1 MEVLRMKNIEKQINS
16 RHILQIPELIL
27 HHGERIGIVGSNGV
41 GKTTL
46 LRMIIQEDNDY
57 KGMIT
62 VNGDI
67 AYVPQVKEIRDG
79 SGGEISLKLLKEAFS
94 SRTSILILDEPT
106 SHLDQHN
113 VQWLIH
119 RISKFDGTIIL
130 VSHDRF
136 LLDNIIEKIVFI
148 ERSQIGV
155 FKGNFTEFENERNQ
169 IEEQCWK
176 NIAQYNNEVAR
187 LTKELE
193 NKKIRSKKISKK
205 SSNRISNSDWK
216 ARSKMGS
223 YDSQEKAMAKS
234 AKAIEKRL
242 SRLTAPSRPS
252 PKTQIKFKTIS
263 STLEYSSNTM
273 IELKESKL
281 STNFI
286 DLYIPQIKMRFG
298 EKWLLTGRNKSGKTT
313 LLKSIVNQEI
323 DGYFSKGLKIGYF
336 SQELNTLDQDKTL
349 FDNIYETSSHNKQL
363 IINFLAML
371 DLKFDKIFVPFVKLS
386 GGEQVKGQLASVLLS
401 DSNFLILDEPTN
413 FLDITSLN
421 ALEKFLLS
429 YPGSILLVC
438 HDTYFQERL
447 HFKKLCILNNNLLL
461 EDYFE
466 D

>member
-1 MEVLRMKNIEKQINS
+1 MKNIEKQINS

-193 NKKIRSKKISKK
+193 NKKIRSKKLVRKVLIESATQTGKRVQKWGATIVKK
-205 SSNRISNSDWK
+205 KPWPN
-216 ARSKMGS
+216 
-223 YDSQEKAMAKS
+223 Q
-234 AKAIEKRL
+234 
-242 SRLTAPSRPS
+242 
-252 PKTQIKFKTIS
+252 PK
-263 STLEYSSNTM
+263 
-273 IELKESKL
+273 
-281 STNFI
+281 
-286 DLYIPQIKMRFG
+286 
-298 EKWLLTGRNKSGKTT
+298 
-313 LLKSIVNQEI
+313 LLKK
-323 DGYFSKGLKIGYF
+323 D
-336 SQELNTLDQDKTL
+336 
-349 FDNIYETSSHNKQL
+349 
-363 IINFLAML
+363 
-371 DLKFDKIFVPFVKLS
+371 
-386 GGEQVKGQLASVLLS
+386 
-401 DSNFLILDEPTN
+401 
-413 FLDITSLN
+413 
-421 ALEKFLLS
+421 
-429 YPGSILLVC
+429 
-438 HDTYFQERL
+438 
-447 HFKKLCILNNNLLL
+447 
-461 EDYFE
+461 
-466 D
+466 